1 VLHILLIEDNGADA
15 LLIREAIR
23 LSSVQADATIASDG
37 EEALRILNSPHFTP
51 DLIILDLNIPKIS
64 GLEVLERCRRQI
76 DDTPVIVFTSS
87 TDPKERV
94 RAYELRVK
102 EFLTKPMDFD
112 SYISTIRAAV
122 ERWTGT
128 TTQSV

>member
-1 VLHILLIEDNGADA
+1 LLHILIIEDNGSDA

-23 LSSVQADATIASDG
+23 LSSVQADATIARDG

-64 GLEVLERCRRQI
+64 GLEVLERYRGEI
-76 DDTPVIVFTSS
+76 DGTPVIVFTSS
-87 TDPKERV
+87 TDPKERG

-102 EFLTKPMDFD
+102 EFLTKPMELDN
-112 SYISTIRAAV
+112 YITTIRSAI

-128 TTQSV
+128 TQSV